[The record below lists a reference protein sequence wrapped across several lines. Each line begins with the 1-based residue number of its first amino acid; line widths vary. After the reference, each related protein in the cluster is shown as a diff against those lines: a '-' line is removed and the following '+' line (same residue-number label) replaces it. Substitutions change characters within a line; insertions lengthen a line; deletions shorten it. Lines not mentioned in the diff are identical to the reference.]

1 MASIISFTF
10 REAVVDV
17 VYKGKNLRQNI
28 LLPVHFNS
36 QNLLLFPTSLIK
48 CCFLQLSRLS
58 YTQGL
63 ESHATV
69 QEHPS

>member
-28 LLPVHFNS
+28 LLPVHLWEF
-36 QNLLLFPTSLIK
+36 
-48 CCFLQLSRLS
+48 
-58 YTQGL
+58 
-63 ESHATV
+63 
-69 QEHPS
+69 